1 MNLLWV
7 VAVTVISA
15 TLGSGLCL
23 WLLHQTRE
31 IDSSLWIVQHILSPV
46 IRIILLL
53 IVVGLTYAA
62 INGDVTSAI
71 FWQMLNQGQ
80 FNDLLNI
87 LFLAGLLLSFLP
99 LVNHPV
105 FALPIQS
112 MFSLAL
118 LFHWQYAGSIESVSL
133 FPSITTLLKILVYM
147 ALAYFVTLETS
158 IRVARWID
166 HKLVVSGS
174 VRVVADAIYLVLQIP
189 VMLVYCSFVKL
200 QLP

>member
-1 MNLLWV
+1 MT
-7 VAVTVISA
+7 VTSA

-23 WLLHQTRE
+23 WLLHQARD
-31 IDSSLWIVQHILSPV
+31 IDSSLWIVQHILCPV

-53 IVVGLTYAA
+53 IVVGFTYAS
-62 INGDVTSAI
+62 INDSVTSAV

-99 LVNHPV
+99 LVNHPAL
-105 FALPIQS
+105 ALPIQS
-112 MFSLAL
+112 ILSLAL
-118 LFHWQYAGSIESVSL
+118 LFHWHFAGTMESVSL

-147 ALAYFVTLETS
+147 LFAYFITRETS
-158 IRVARWID
+158 IRIARRID
-166 HKLVVSGS
+166 QKLVISGS
-174 VRVVADAIYLVLQIP
+174 VRVVADAVYLVLQIP

-200 QLP
+200 QFH

>member
-1 MNLLWV
+1 MNLFWV
-7 VAVTVISA
+7 VAMTVITA

-31 IDSSLWIVQHILSPV
+31 VNSSLWIVQHILCPV

-53 IVVGLTYAA
+53 IVVGLTYAV
-62 INGDVTSAI
+62 INDDVSGTV
-71 FWQMLNQGQ
+71 FWQLLSQGQ
-80 FNDLLNI
+80 FNNLLNI
-87 LFLAGLLLSFLP
+87 LFFAGLLLSFLP
-99 LVNHPV
+99 LVNHPA

-118 LFHWQYAGSIESVSL
+118 LFHWQYAGSSESISL
-133 FPSITTLLKILVYM
+133 FPSMTTLITILVYM
-147 ALAYFVTLETS
+147 ALAYFFTRESS

-166 HKLVVSGS
+166 NKLVISGS
-174 VRVVADAIYLVLQIP
+174 VRLVADAIYLVLQIP
-189 VMLVYCSFVKL
+189 LMLVYGSFVKL